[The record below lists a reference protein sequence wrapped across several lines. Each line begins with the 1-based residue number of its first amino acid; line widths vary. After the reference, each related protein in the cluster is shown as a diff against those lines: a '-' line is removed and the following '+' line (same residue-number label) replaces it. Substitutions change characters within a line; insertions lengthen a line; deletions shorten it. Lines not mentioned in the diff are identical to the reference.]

1 MSKKTNPVL
10 RTLITF
16 VLGCAV
22 LLLVYWL
29 VPVIMHNEV
38 VINWYKIIGGG
49 VLIDRLEIVFPSN
62 KRKQNR
68 EHFKNKLK

>member
-1 MSKKTNPVL
+1 MSKKTNPIL
-10 RTLITF
+10 RVLITF

-49 VLIDRLEIVFPSN
+49 VLIAILDLVFPSD
-62 KRKQNR
+62 KRRQNR
-68 EHFKNKLK
+68 ENFKYKFK